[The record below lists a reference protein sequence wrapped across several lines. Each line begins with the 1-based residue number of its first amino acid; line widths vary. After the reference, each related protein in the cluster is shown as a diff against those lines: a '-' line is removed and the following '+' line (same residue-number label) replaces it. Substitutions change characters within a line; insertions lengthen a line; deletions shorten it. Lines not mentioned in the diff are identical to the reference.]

1 MLTINRNKNGDELTV
16 SLEGKITSK
25 TAPELESE
33 IERMPQDVKTLI
45 LDFEGLEYLTSAGL
59 RVLLAAQQKMEEAG
73 SVMKLR
79 NINNAIMNIFNSTGF
94 IDVLTIEEEEK
105 K

>member
-16 SLEGKITSK
+16 SLEGKRTSK

-33 IERMPQDVKTLI
+33 IEKMPRDVKTLI
-45 LDFEGLEYLTSAGL
+45 LDFEGLEYLTSAGR
-59 RVLLAAQQKMEEAG
+59 RVLLTTQQKMEEAG

-79 NINNAIMNIFNSTGF
+79 HINSAIMSVFNSTGF
-94 IDVLTIEEEEK
+94 IDVLTIEEESKE
-105 K
+105 

>member
-1 MLTINRNKNGDELTV
+1 MLTIRSNKNGDELTV
-16 SLEGKITSK
+16 FLEGKITSK

-33 IERMPQDVKTLI
+33 IERTPGDVKTLI